1 MPVHLLEITVRP
13 DWQTLSR
20 RMAAQ
25 RMRLWRATEAAVAAA
40 TMLVLII
47 GLVWTASPWT
57 YLARTLLYTGVFW
70 LFPLAFIYRSRLSTG
85 RIELQLADAVTLL
98 AVAAGV
104 AFVSSPYF
112 TSTIQAPALAFLALA
127 IPLITLPWLART
139 TRRFPAPARQLGLI
153 RDQWPVFLLI
163 GAAAGLAI
171 GFHLLI
177 TSKTLLAAE
186 PQPALTAVTLLWLV
200 CLRVGLT
207 ALGEELF
214 FRGWCYHLL
223 VQQTRGSI
231 WSAAAKITLLNLLV
245 YAVYATSAPSVAIMA
260 WVLAYGALVAF
271 ACTLL
276 RHHFH
281 SLLPGLACNVV
292 ASLFLVMLTGV

>member
-1 MPVHLLEITVRP
+1 
-13 DWQTLSR
+13 
-20 RMAAQ
+20 MAAQ
-25 RMRLWRATEAAVAAA
+25 RMRHWRATEAAVAAA
-40 TMLVLII
+40 TMLALII

-85 RIELQLADAVTLL
+85 RIEVQLADAAILL
-98 AVAAGV
+98 AVTTGV
-104 AFVSSPYF
+104 AFLSSPYL
-112 TSTIQAPALAFLALA
+112 TSTLQAPALAFLAVA
-127 IPLITLPWLART
+127 IPLITWPWLVRT
-139 TRRFPAPARQLGLI
+139 ARRFPAPARQLGLI
-153 RDQWPVFLLI
+153 RDQWLVFLLI
-163 GAAAGLAI
+163 GVSAGLAI

-177 TSKTLLAAE
+177 TSKALLVTQT
-186 PQPALTAVTLLWLV
+186 PPALSTATLVWAV
-200 CLRVGLT
+200 CLRAGLT
-207 ALGEELF
+207 SLGEELF

-223 VQQTRGSI
+223 VQQTHDSI

-276 RHHFH
+276 RHRFH
-281 SLLPGLACNVV
+281 SLLPGLACNIV
-292 ASLFLVMLTGV
+292 ASLFLVILTGV